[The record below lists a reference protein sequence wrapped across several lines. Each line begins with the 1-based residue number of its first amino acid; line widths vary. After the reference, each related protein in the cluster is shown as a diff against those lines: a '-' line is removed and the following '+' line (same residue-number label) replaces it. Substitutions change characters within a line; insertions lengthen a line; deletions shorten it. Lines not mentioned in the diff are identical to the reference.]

1 MSRYKQFGEYMKKKL
16 GVDLELFLA
25 AEYAGVIQAIGAKQI
40 EVMDMGA
47 AGYAA
52 AWLETKGGVEPLVV
66 PTNNDGTIGYY
77 AVAFVRADSPYKT
90 LNDLKGKTWAWVE
103 PNSSSGYIFPLVGFR
118 RMGLEP
124 EKHFG
129 KVVFSGGH
137 EQSIIGVLDKAY
149 DGAITW
155 TNDVEK
161 HTRGGLHMMLTRGV
175 LKKEDIRIIW
185 DSDLIPNPVIAIRSD
200 LPPQMKADLKA
211 IFLNLHKDDP
221 KVFREVA
228 RGESQGY
235 ARCSTRSTR
244 SRSTCA
250 SRSAQERRRRSSRAG
265 CRRTTVIRAAH
276 ASQASSLTVERFEE
290 AYARLRRRQ
299 RVQLFG
305 FAVLFLIVFHVAGER
320 QQLQARAPARRIA
333 ADRRVPRHDGAGAQ
347 ARHAGPTSAIGTT
360 ASCAGCSCLAIRCSS
375 RSWRR
380 CSARWGVSSCASRLR
395 AISLVTSGSIS
406 CSAVSQRSRAASP
419 RSSTRLFSSWRS
431 AWGHSP
437 DFSRSRRIRPARWR
451 SYSRKP
457 TRTSTS
463 GSSKGSGRRA
473 VTGSR

>member
-1 MSRYKQFGEYMKKKL
+1 MKSQRPKMLALALTFGALLASAGASAQTTDWRKQYPKFRYGVQAVETQAAAMTRYKAFGEYVKKKL
-16 GVDLELFLA
+16 GVELELFLS
-25 AEYAGVIQAIGAKQI
+25 AEYAGVIQAIAAKQL

-118 RMGLEP
+118 SMGLEP

-161 HTRGGLHMMLTRGV
+161 HTRGGLHMMLSRGV

-185 DSDLIPNPVIAIRSD
+185 QSDLIPNPVIAIRSD
-200 LPPQMKADLKA
+200 LPPQMKAEIKA
-211 IFLNLHKDDP
+211 MFLNLHKDDP

-235 ARCSTRSTR
+235 REVDHKTY
-244 SRSTCA
+244 
-250 SRSAQERRRRSSRAG
+250 Q
-265 CRRTTVIRAAH
+265 I
-276 ASQASSLTVERFEE
+276 
-290 AYARLRRRQ
+290 
-299 RVQLFG
+299 
-305 FAVLFLIVFHVAGER
+305 AVDLR
-320 QQLQARAPARRIA
+320 QQMAK
-333 ADRRVPRHDGAGAQ
+333 DRRG
-347 ARHAGPTSAIGTT
+347 
-360 ASCAGCSCLAIRCSS
+360 
-375 RSWRR
+375 
-380 CSARWGVSSCASRLR
+380 
-395 AISLVTSGSIS
+395 
-406 CSAVSQRSRAASP
+406 
-419 RSSTRLFSSWRS
+419 
-431 AWGHSP
+431 
-437 DFSRSRRIRPARWR
+437 
-451 SYSRKP
+451 K
-457 TRTSTS
+457 
-463 GSSKGSGRRA
+463 K
-473 VTGSR
+473 

>member
-1 MSRYKQFGEYMKKKL
+1 MTMRFTKLPLVLTLCAIVVSATATAQTADWRKQYPKFRYGVQAVETQAAATTRYKAFGEYVKKKL
-16 GVDLELFLA
+16 GVELELFLS
-25 AEYAGVIQAIGAKQI
+25 AEYAGVIQAIGAKQL

-90 LNDLKGKTWAWVE
+90 LSDLKGKTWAWVE

-161 HTRGGLHMMLTRGV
+161 HTRGGLHMMLSRGV

-185 DSDLIPNPVIAIRSD
+185 KSDLIPNPVIAIRSD
-200 LPPQMKADLKA
+200 LPAQMKADIKSM
-211 IFLNLHKDDP
+211 FLNLHKDDP

-235 ARCSTRSTR
+235 KEV
-244 SRSTCA
+244 
-250 SRSAQERRRRSSRAG
+250 Q
-265 CRRTTVIRAAH
+265 H
-276 ASQASSLTVERFEE
+276 ATYQI
-290 AYARLRRRQ
+290 
-299 RVQLFG
+299 
-305 FAVLFLIVFHVAGER
+305 AVDLR
-320 QQLQARAPARRIA
+320 QQMAK
-333 ADRRVPRHDGAGAQ
+333 DRRGKR
-347 ARHAGPTSAIGTT
+347 
-360 ASCAGCSCLAIRCSS
+360 
-375 RSWRR
+375 
-380 CSARWGVSSCASRLR
+380 
-395 AISLVTSGSIS
+395 
-406 CSAVSQRSRAASP
+406 
-419 RSSTRLFSSWRS
+419 
-431 AWGHSP
+431 
-437 DFSRSRRIRPARWR
+437 
-451 SYSRKP
+451 
-457 TRTSTS
+457 
-463 GSSKGSGRRA
+463 
-473 VTGSR
+473 